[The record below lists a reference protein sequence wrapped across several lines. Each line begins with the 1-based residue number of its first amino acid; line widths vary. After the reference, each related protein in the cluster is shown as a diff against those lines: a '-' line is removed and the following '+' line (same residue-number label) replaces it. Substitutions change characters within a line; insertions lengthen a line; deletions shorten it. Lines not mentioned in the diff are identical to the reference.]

1 MKKNNNKFLIII
13 FAVML
18 IAVFFLPKIYDFI
31 ETLKM
36 PKVESLD
43 NENKEEVKKIDSEL
57 LSDLHY
63 PIMRN
68 SIYDKNTYYSLEK
81 FQISDM
87 SNNDILYNAFLD
99 IHEGYMTSLNSK
111 QECTNNSMEFDKK
124 YIELRI
130 KNILGKNIDYTLDSF
145 YVPEDSNSNYTG
157 EWIYNSNNSTFIY
170 KGLCKSL
177 KSNTTYYDL
186 KQMIKAEYNK
196 NDIYVYYYIGFAK
209 VEGNNYTIYSDVQ
222 MTNELKSGTISDVK
236 ELDDIF
242 KDINDKDKK
251 IYRYIFKNNIC
262 SYNDYCVFEGEWINE
277 L

>member
-13 FAVML
+13 FAIML

-87 SNNDILYNAFLD
+87 SNNDILY
-99 IHEGYMTSLNSK
+99 
-111 QECTNNSMEFDKK
+111 
-124 YIELRI
+124 
-130 KNILGKNIDYTLDSF
+130 
-145 YVPEDSNSNYTG
+145 
-157 EWIYNSNNSTFIY
+157 W
-170 KGLCKSL
+170 
-177 KSNTTYYDL
+177 
-186 KQMIKAEYNK
+186 
-196 NDIYVYYYIGFAK
+196 
-209 VEGNNYTIYSDVQ
+209 
-222 MTNELKSGTISDVK
+222 
-236 ELDDIF
+236 
-242 KDINDKDKK
+242 
-251 IYRYIFKNNIC
+251 
-262 SYNDYCVFEGEWINE
+262 
-277 L
+277 